1 MGSAALPGRCG
12 QGGADRGHQAGV
24 GVAGDQRDPGQAAG
38 DQVAEE
44 RQPAGPVLGGGDLDA
59 QDLSVAL
66 GVDAGGDQ
74 GVHPDDAACL
84 AHLEHQGVGG
94 EEGIRAGIERAGPK
108 RLYGFVEL
116 FGHDRHLRLG
126 KLCHTKCF
134 DQALHPASGYSQQVA
149 GRHHAGQ
156 CAFSS
161 LAALQQPVREIAA
174 LAQLGDRDVDGCGTG
189 VEITVAVAVAL
200 IGPLIAAFAVA
211 RPAQGVGFSPHQGGD
226 ERREQ
231 PAQQIRARLCEL
243 VSQKLLGVDKMRRGH
258 CVISFD

>member
-1 MGSAALPGRCG
+1 M
-12 QGGADRGHQAGV
+12 

-161 LAALQQPVREIAA
+161 LAA
-174 LAQLGDRDVDGCGTG
+174 C
-189 VEITVAVAVAL
+189 
-200 IGPLIAAFAVA
+200 
-211 RPAQGVGFSPHQGGD
+211 S
-226 ERREQ
+226 
-231 PAQQIRARLCEL
+231 
-243 VSQKLLGVDKMRRGH
+243 SQSGK
-258 CVISFD
+258 